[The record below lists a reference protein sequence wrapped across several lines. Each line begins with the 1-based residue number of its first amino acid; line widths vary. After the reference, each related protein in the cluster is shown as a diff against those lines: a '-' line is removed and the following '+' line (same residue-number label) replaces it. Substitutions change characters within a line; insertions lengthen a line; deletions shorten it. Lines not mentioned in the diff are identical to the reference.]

1 MRHPEIRNP
10 NFIMYAVI
18 ESGGKQ
24 YRVQPG
30 DTIRVERLSNELG
43 EEVAFDRVL
52 LISGDKDTLVGTPHV
67 DGSQVTAEVTAH
79 GRAPKIH
86 VVKFRRRKD
95 SKTRTGHRQ
104 HWTEVQIRDI
114 KH

>member
-1 MRHPEIRNP
+1 
-10 NFIMYAVI
+10 MYAVI
-18 ESGGKQ
+18 ETGGKQ
-24 YRVQPG
+24 YRVAPG
-30 DTIRVERLSNELG
+30 DTIRVERLPHEPG
-43 EEVAFDRVL
+43 EEIAFDRVL
-52 LISGDKDTLVGTPHV
+52 LISESDNTQIGTPTV
-67 DGSQVTAEVTAH
+67 DGSQVTAQVTAH

-104 HWTEVQIRDI
+104 HWTEVQIQDI